1 MSLPNL
7 HFLKALLLGIPN
19 GHRPLI
25 IFATEGWE
33 NESDRP
39 LMLQLPEGQYACLAE
54 AQVVDYVRTKFKL
67 SDEKPYT
74 LLTSMYGIVEDIAPY
89 HTPWRIV
96 MCASRRRYSR

>member
-1 MSLPNL
+1 
-7 HFLKALLLGIPN
+7 
-19 GHRPLI
+19 
-25 IFATEGWE
+25 
-33 NESDRP
+33 
-39 LMLQLPEGQYACLAE
+39 MLQLPEGQYACLAE

-96 MCASRRRYSR
+96 MCASRPGDILANNDLLLNLNPDCKMLIHPGLNRGR